1 MLKNSKLLVEMI
13 NVGIKRQ
20 NKWLVKDISLEVNR
34 GEILTLIGP
43 NGSGKTTTIKLVSGI
58 LKPDDG
64 TINSQKD
71 IKLSYVPQNMNVD
84 WTIPINVEYFM
95 RLTNS
100 IDKKNILKS
109 LNLAGVD
116 HLINEQIQ
124 TLSGGE
130 FQRVLISRAIAREP
144 DLLILDEPLQGLDYN
159 GEKLLY
165 NLINKIKDEIK
176 CGIILV
182 SHNLH
187 MVMATTDHVICLNGH
202 ICCSGTPDIV
212 SQSKEYIALFGP
224 RKFEGLAFYTHKHNH
239 THKTDGSL
247 IENSKDVDLQE

>member
-58 LKPDDG
+58 LMPDEG

-71 IKLSYVPQNMNVD
+71 IKLSYVPQNINVD
-84 WTIPINVEYFM
+84 WTIPIDVEYFM

-124 TLSGGE
+124 TLTGGE
-130 FQRVLISRAIAREP
+130 FQRVLISLAIAREP

-212 SQSKEYIALFGP
+212 SQSKEYIELFGT
-224 RKFEGLAFYTHKHNH
+224 RQFEGLAFYTHKHNH
-239 THKTDGSL
+239 KHKTDGSL